1 MDWFALSQRTAVG
14 NEDATSAA
22 SSLGMSVGTVY
33 VAKSRVLA
41 KLKEKVRELGDE
53 VPAGC

>member
-14 NEDATSAA
+14 NEDAASAA

-41 KLKEKVRELGDE
+41 KLKEKVQELGDE